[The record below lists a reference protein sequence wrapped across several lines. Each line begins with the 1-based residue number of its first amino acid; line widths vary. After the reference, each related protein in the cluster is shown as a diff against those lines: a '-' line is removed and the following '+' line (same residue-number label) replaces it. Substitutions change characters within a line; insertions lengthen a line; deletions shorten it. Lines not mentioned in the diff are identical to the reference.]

1 MLRLDSISKK
11 FGGVRAVSQ
20 VSLELSDGD
29 VLGLIGPNGA
39 GKSTLINLITGL
51 LTPDE
56 GQIYLSNLNITS
68 KKPFERARL
77 GLARTFQNLR
87 IYPNLSVGQNIEV
100 ASISS
105 NYSSRT
111 MNFDLDKIITMINM
125 DMIGRMK
132 DSSVTVGGVGTSPL
146 FERLIDSLKV
156 DRSFNLSVS
165 SQGFGPSDH
174 ASFYSESIPVLF
186 FFSGVHDDYHT
197 PKDTWK
203 HINLQGTTDIVNL
216 VYDVAYHLTRAPTRP
231 SFKEAGPKQSQR
243 SMGGG
248 LTVHRAT

>member
-11 FGGVRAVSQ
+11 FGGVKAVSQ

-111 MNFDLDKIITMINM
+111 VNFDLDKIINIFDLDDKIDLASEELSYGHLRRLEIVRALALN
-125 DMIGRMK
+125 
-132 DSSVTVGGVGTSPL
+132 PL
-146 FERLIDSLKV
+146 VLLLDEPAAGMNENETKELSNSLKWV
-156 DRSFNLSVS
+156 QNNIACAIIVI
-165 SQGFGPSDH
+165 DH
-174 ASFYSESIPVLF
+174 DLKFIMGVCDKITVMNMGEVIASGKPNEISNNKRV
-186 FFSGVHDDYHT
+186 
-197 PKDTWK
+197 
-203 HINLQGTTDIVNL
+203 
-216 VYDVAYHLTRAPTRP
+216 
-231 SFKEAGPKQSQR
+231 KEAYIG
-243 SMGGG
+243 
-248 LTVHRAT
+248 H

>member
-11 FGGVRAVSQ
+11 FGGVKAVSQ
-20 VSLELSDGD
+20 VSLEISDGD

-68 KKPFERARL
+68 KKPYERARL

-105 NYSSRT
+105 NYSSRN
-111 MNFDLDKIITMINM
+111 MNFDLDKIINIFDLDDKIDLASEELSYGHLRRLEIVRALALN
-125 DMIGRMK
+125 
-132 DSSVTVGGVGTSPL
+132 PL
-146 FERLIDSLKV
+146 VLLLDEPAAGMNENETKELSNSLKWV
-156 DRSFNLSVS
+156 QNNIACAIIVI
-165 SQGFGPSDH
+165 DH
-174 ASFYSESIPVLF
+174 DLKFIMRVCDKITVMNMGEVIASGKPNEISNNKRV
-186 FFSGVHDDYHT
+186 
-197 PKDTWK
+197 
-203 HINLQGTTDIVNL
+203 
-216 VYDVAYHLTRAPTRP
+216 
-231 SFKEAGPKQSQR
+231 KEAYIG
-243 SMGGG
+243 
-248 LTVHRAT
+248 H

>member
-11 FGGVRAVSQ
+11 FGGVKAVSQ

-68 KKPFERARL
+68 KRPYERARL

-105 NYSSRT
+105 NYSSRI
-111 MNFDLDKIITMINM
+111 MNFDLDKIINIFDLDDKIDLASEELSYGHLRRLEIVRALALN
-125 DMIGRMK
+125 
-132 DSSVTVGGVGTSPL
+132 PL
-146 FERLIDSLKV
+146 VLLLDEPAAGMNENETKELSNSLKWV
-156 DRSFNLSVS
+156 QNNIACAIIVI
-165 SQGFGPSDH
+165 DH
-174 ASFYSESIPVLF
+174 DLKFIMGVCDKITVMNMGEVIASGKPNEISNNKRV
-186 FFSGVHDDYHT
+186 
-197 PKDTWK
+197 
-203 HINLQGTTDIVNL
+203 
-216 VYDVAYHLTRAPTRP
+216 
-231 SFKEAGPKQSQR
+231 KEAYIG
-243 SMGGG
+243 
-248 LTVHRAT
+248 H

>member
-11 FGGVRAVSQ
+11 FGGVKAVSQ

-68 KKPFERARL
+68 KKPYERARL

-105 NYSSRT
+105 NYSSRN
-111 MNFDLDKIITMINM
+111 MNLDLDKIINIFDLEDKIDLASEELSYGHLRRLEIVRALALN
-125 DMIGRMK
+125 
-132 DSSVTVGGVGTSPL
+132 PL
-146 FERLIDSLKV
+146 VLLLDEPAAGMNENETKELSNSLKWV
-156 DRSFNLSVS
+156 QNNIACAIIVI
-165 SQGFGPSDH
+165 DH
-174 ASFYSESIPVLF
+174 DLKFIMGVCDKITVMNMGEVIASGKPNEISNNKRV
-186 FFSGVHDDYHT
+186 
-197 PKDTWK
+197 
-203 HINLQGTTDIVNL
+203 
-216 VYDVAYHLTRAPTRP
+216 
-231 SFKEAGPKQSQR
+231 KEAYIG
-243 SMGGG
+243 
-248 LTVHRAT
+248 H

>member
-11 FGGVRAVSQ
+11 FGGVKAVSQ

-111 MNFDLDKIITMINM
+111 MNFDLDKIINIFDLEDKIDLASEELSYGHLRRLEIVRALALN
-125 DMIGRMK
+125 
-132 DSSVTVGGVGTSPL
+132 PL
-146 FERLIDSLKV
+146 VLLLDEPAAGMNENETKELSNSLKWV
-156 DRSFNLSVS
+156 QNNIACAIMVI
-165 SQGFGPSDH
+165 DH
-174 ASFYSESIPVLF
+174 DLKFIMGVCDKITVMNMGEVIASGKPNEISNNKRV
-186 FFSGVHDDYHT
+186 
-197 PKDTWK
+197 
-203 HINLQGTTDIVNL
+203 
-216 VYDVAYHLTRAPTRP
+216 
-231 SFKEAGPKQSQR
+231 KEAYIG
-243 SMGGG
+243 
-248 LTVHRAT
+248 H

>member
-11 FGGVRAVSQ
+11 FGGVKAVSQ

-105 NYSSRT
+105 NYSSRI
-111 MNFDLDKIITMINM
+111 MNFDLDKIINIFDLDDKIDLASEELSYGHLRRLEIVRALALN
-125 DMIGRMK
+125 
-132 DSSVTVGGVGTSPL
+132 PL
-146 FERLIDSLKV
+146 VLLLDEPAAGMNENETKELSNSLKWV
-156 DRSFNLSVS
+156 QNNIACAIIV
-165 SQGFGPSDH
+165 
-174 ASFYSESIPVLF
+174 I
-186 FFSGVHDDYHT
+186 VHDLKFIMGVCDKIT
-197 PKDTWK
+197 VMNMGEVIASGKPNEISNNKR
-203 HINLQGTTDIVNL
+203 V
-216 VYDVAYHLTRAPTRP
+216 
-231 SFKEAGPKQSQR
+231 KEAYIG
-243 SMGGG
+243 
-248 LTVHRAT
+248 H

>member
-11 FGGVRAVSQ
+11 FGGVKAVSQ

-56 GQIYLSNLNITS
+56 GQIYLSDLNITS
-68 KKPFERARL
+68 KKPYERARL

-111 MNFDLDKIITMINM
+111 IKFDLDEITNIFDLHDKIDLASEELSYGHLRRLEIVRALALN
-125 DMIGRMK
+125 
-132 DSSVTVGGVGTSPL
+132 PL
-146 FERLIDSLKV
+146 VLLLDEPAAGMNENETQELSNSLKWV
-156 DRSFNLSVS
+156 QNNIACAIIVI
-165 SQGFGPSDH
+165 DH
-174 ASFYSESIPVLF
+174 DLKFIMGVCDKITVMNMGEVIASGKPNEISNNKRV
-186 FFSGVHDDYHT
+186 
-197 PKDTWK
+197 
-203 HINLQGTTDIVNL
+203 
-216 VYDVAYHLTRAPTRP
+216 
-231 SFKEAGPKQSQR
+231 KEAYIG
-243 SMGGG
+243 
-248 LTVHRAT
+248 H

>member
-111 MNFDLDKIITMINM
+111 MNFDLDRIINIFDLDDKIDLASEELSYGHLRRLEIVRALALN
-125 DMIGRMK
+125 
-132 DSSVTVGGVGTSPL
+132 PL
-146 FERLIDSLKV
+146 VLLLDEPAAGMNENETKELSNSLKWV
-156 DRSFNLSVS
+156 QNNIACAIIVI
-165 SQGFGPSDH
+165 DH
-174 ASFYSESIPVLF
+174 DLKFIMGVCDKITVMNMGEVIASGKPNEISNNKRV
-186 FFSGVHDDYHT
+186 
-197 PKDTWK
+197 
-203 HINLQGTTDIVNL
+203 
-216 VYDVAYHLTRAPTRP
+216 
-231 SFKEAGPKQSQR
+231 KEAYIG
-243 SMGGG
+243 
-248 LTVHRAT
+248 H

>member
-1 MLRLDSISKK
+1 M
-11 FGGVRAVSQ
+11 
-20 VSLELSDGD
+20 D

-111 MNFDLDKIITMINM
+111 MNFDLDKIINIFDLDDKIDLASEELSYGHLRRLEIVRALALN
-125 DMIGRMK
+125 
-132 DSSVTVGGVGTSPL
+132 PL
-146 FERLIDSLKV
+146 VLLLDEPAAGMNENETKELSNSLKWV
-156 DRSFNLSVS
+156 QNNIACAIIVI
-165 SQGFGPSDH
+165 DH
-174 ASFYSESIPVLF
+174 DLKFIMGVCDKITVMNMGEVIASGKPNEISNNKRV
-186 FFSGVHDDYHT
+186 
-197 PKDTWK
+197 
-203 HINLQGTTDIVNL
+203 
-216 VYDVAYHLTRAPTRP
+216 
-231 SFKEAGPKQSQR
+231 KEAYIG
-243 SMGGG
+243 
-248 LTVHRAT
+248 H

>member
-11 FGGVRAVSQ
+11 FGGVKAVSQ

-111 MNFDLDKIITMINM
+111 MNFDLDKIINIFDLEDKIDLASEELSYGHLRRLEIVRALALN
-125 DMIGRMK
+125 
-132 DSSVTVGGVGTSPL
+132 PL
-146 FERLIDSLKV
+146 VLLLDEPAAGMNENETKELSNSLKWV
-156 DRSFNLSVS
+156 QNNIACAIIVI
-165 SQGFGPSDH
+165 DH
-174 ASFYSESIPVLF
+174 DLKFIMGVCDKITVMNMGEVIASGKPNEISNNKRV
-186 FFSGVHDDYHT
+186 
-197 PKDTWK
+197 
-203 HINLQGTTDIVNL
+203 
-216 VYDVAYHLTRAPTRP
+216 
-231 SFKEAGPKQSQR
+231 KEAYIG
-243 SMGGG
+243 
-248 LTVHRAT
+248 H

>member
-11 FGGVRAVSQ
+11 FGGVKAVSQ

-111 MNFDLDKIITMINM
+111 MNFDLDKIINIFDLDDKIDLASEELSYGHLRRLEIVRALALN
-125 DMIGRMK
+125 
-132 DSSVTVGGVGTSPL
+132 PL
-146 FERLIDSLKV
+146 VLLLDEPAAGMNENETKELSNSLKWV
-156 DRSFNLSVS
+156 QNNIACAIIVI
-165 SQGFGPSDH
+165 DH
-174 ASFYSESIPVLF
+174 DLKFIMGVCDKITVMNMGEVIASGKPNEISNNKRV
-186 FFSGVHDDYHT
+186 
-197 PKDTWK
+197 
-203 HINLQGTTDIVNL
+203 
-216 VYDVAYHLTRAPTRP
+216 
-231 SFKEAGPKQSQR
+231 KEAYIG
-243 SMGGG
+243 
-248 LTVHRAT
+248 H

>member
-11 FGGVRAVSQ
+11 FGGVKAVSQ

-111 MNFDLDKIITMINM
+111 MNFDLDKIINIFDLDDKIDLASEELSYGHLRRLEIVRALALN
-125 DMIGRMK
+125 
-132 DSSVTVGGVGTSPL
+132 PL
-146 FERLIDSLKV
+146 VLLLDEPAAGMNENETKELSNSLKWV
-156 DRSFNLSVS
+156 QNNIACAIIVI
-165 SQGFGPSDH
+165 DH
-174 ASFYSESIPVLF
+174 DLKFIMGVCDKITVMNMGEVIASGKPNEISNNKMV
-186 FFSGVHDDYHT
+186 
-197 PKDTWK
+197 
-203 HINLQGTTDIVNL
+203 
-216 VYDVAYHLTRAPTRP
+216 
-231 SFKEAGPKQSQR
+231 KEAYIG
-243 SMGGG
+243 
-248 LTVHRAT
+248 H

>member
-11 FGGVRAVSQ
+11 FGGVKAVSQ

-105 NYSSRT
+105 NYSSRA
-111 MNFDLDKIITMINM
+111 MNFDLDKIINIFDLDDKIDLASEELSYGHLRRLEIVRALALN
-125 DMIGRMK
+125 
-132 DSSVTVGGVGTSPL
+132 PL
-146 FERLIDSLKV
+146 VLLLDEPAAGMNENETKELSNSLKWV
-156 DRSFNLSVS
+156 QNNIACAIIVI
-165 SQGFGPSDH
+165 DH
-174 ASFYSESIPVLF
+174 DLKFIMGVCDKITVMNMGEVIASGKPNEISNNKRV
-186 FFSGVHDDYHT
+186 
-197 PKDTWK
+197 
-203 HINLQGTTDIVNL
+203 
-216 VYDVAYHLTRAPTRP
+216 
-231 SFKEAGPKQSQR
+231 KEAYIG
-243 SMGGG
+243 
-248 LTVHRAT
+248 H

>member
-68 KKPFERARL
+68 KKPYERARL

-111 MNFDLDKIITMINM
+111 MNFNLDKIINIFDLDDKIDLASEELSYGHLRRLEIVRALALN
-125 DMIGRMK
+125 
-132 DSSVTVGGVGTSPL
+132 PL
-146 FERLIDSLKV
+146 VLLLDEPAAGMNENETKELSNSLKWV
-156 DRSFNLSVS
+156 QNNIACAIIVI
-165 SQGFGPSDH
+165 DH
-174 ASFYSESIPVLF
+174 DLKFIMGVCDKITVMNMGEVIASGKPNEISNNKRV
-186 FFSGVHDDYHT
+186 
-197 PKDTWK
+197 
-203 HINLQGTTDIVNL
+203 
-216 VYDVAYHLTRAPTRP
+216 
-231 SFKEAGPKQSQR
+231 KEAYIG
-243 SMGGG
+243 
-248 LTVHRAT
+248 H

>member
-11 FGGVRAVSQ
+11 FGGVKAVSQ

-105 NYSSRT
+105 NYSSRN
-111 MNFDLDKIITMINM
+111 MNLDLDKIINIFDLDDKIDLASEELSYGHLRRLEIVRALALN
-125 DMIGRMK
+125 
-132 DSSVTVGGVGTSPL
+132 PL
-146 FERLIDSLKV
+146 VLLLDEPAAGMNENETKELSNSLKWV
-156 DRSFNLSVS
+156 QNNIACAIIVI
-165 SQGFGPSDH
+165 DH
-174 ASFYSESIPVLF
+174 DLKFIMGVCDKITVMNMGEVIASGKPNEISNNKRV
-186 FFSGVHDDYHT
+186 
-197 PKDTWK
+197 
-203 HINLQGTTDIVNL
+203 
-216 VYDVAYHLTRAPTRP
+216 
-231 SFKEAGPKQSQR
+231 KEAYIG
-243 SMGGG
+243 
-248 LTVHRAT
+248 H

>member
-11 FGGVRAVSQ
+11 FGGVKAVSQ

-111 MNFDLDKIITMINM
+111 MNFELDEIINIFDLDDKIDLASEELSYGHLRRLEIVRALALN
-125 DMIGRMK
+125 
-132 DSSVTVGGVGTSPL
+132 PL
-146 FERLIDSLKV
+146 VLLLDEPAAGMNENETKELSNSLKWV
-156 DRSFNLSVS
+156 QNNIACAIIVI
-165 SQGFGPSDH
+165 DH
-174 ASFYSESIPVLF
+174 DLKFIMGVCDKITVMNMGEVIASGKPNEISNNKRV
-186 FFSGVHDDYHT
+186 
-197 PKDTWK
+197 
-203 HINLQGTTDIVNL
+203 
-216 VYDVAYHLTRAPTRP
+216 
-231 SFKEAGPKQSQR
+231 KEAYIG
-243 SMGGG
+243 
-248 LTVHRAT
+248 H

>member
-1 MLRLDSISKK
+1 MLRLDTISKK
-11 FGGVRAVSQ
+11 FGGVKAVSQ

-111 MNFDLDKIITMINM
+111 MNFDLDKIINIFDLDDKIDLASEELSYGHLRRLEIVRALALN
-125 DMIGRMK
+125 
-132 DSSVTVGGVGTSPL
+132 PL
-146 FERLIDSLKV
+146 VLLLDEPAAGMNENETKELSNSLKWV
-156 DRSFNLSVS
+156 QNNIACAIIVI
-165 SQGFGPSDH
+165 DH
-174 ASFYSESIPVLF
+174 DLKFIMGVCDKITVMNMGEVIASGKPNEISNNKRV
-186 FFSGVHDDYHT
+186 
-197 PKDTWK
+197 
-203 HINLQGTTDIVNL
+203 
-216 VYDVAYHLTRAPTRP
+216 
-231 SFKEAGPKQSQR
+231 KEAYIG
-243 SMGGG
+243 
-248 LTVHRAT
+248 H

>member
-11 FGGVRAVSQ
+11 FGGVKAVSQ

-111 MNFDLDKIITMINM
+111 MNFDLDKIINIF
-125 DMIGRMK
+125 DLDDKI
-132 DSSVTVGGVGTSPL
+132 DLSSEELSYGHLRRLEIVRALALNPL
-146 FERLIDSLKV
+146 VLLLDEPAAGMNENETKELSNSLKWV
-156 DRSFNLSVS
+156 QNNIACAIIVI
-165 SQGFGPSDH
+165 DH
-174 ASFYSESIPVLF
+174 DLKFIMGVCDKITVMNMGEVIASGKPNEISNNKRV
-186 FFSGVHDDYHT
+186 
-197 PKDTWK
+197 
-203 HINLQGTTDIVNL
+203 
-216 VYDVAYHLTRAPTRP
+216 
-231 SFKEAGPKQSQR
+231 KEAYIG
-243 SMGGG
+243 
-248 LTVHRAT
+248 H

>member
-11 FGGVRAVSQ
+11 FGGVKAVSQ

-68 KKPFERARL
+68 KKPYERARL

-111 MNFDLDKIITMINM
+111 MNFELDEIINIFDLDDKIDLASEELSYGHLRRLEIVRALALN
-125 DMIGRMK
+125 
-132 DSSVTVGGVGTSPL
+132 PL
-146 FERLIDSLKV
+146 VLLLDEPAAGMNENETKELSNSLKWV
-156 DRSFNLSVS
+156 QNNIACAIIVI
-165 SQGFGPSDH
+165 DH
-174 ASFYSESIPVLF
+174 DLKFIMGVCDKITVMNMGEVIASGKPNEISNNKRV
-186 FFSGVHDDYHT
+186 
-197 PKDTWK
+197 
-203 HINLQGTTDIVNL
+203 
-216 VYDVAYHLTRAPTRP
+216 
-231 SFKEAGPKQSQR
+231 KEAYIG
-243 SMGGG
+243 
-248 LTVHRAT
+248 H

>member
-11 FGGVRAVSQ
+11 FGGVKAVSQ

-105 NYSSRT
+105 NYSSRA
-111 MNFDLDKIITMINM
+111 MNFDLDKIINIFDLDDKIDLASEELSYGHLRRLEIVRALALNPLVLLLDEPAAGMNENETKELSNSLRWVQNNIACAIIVIDHDLKFIMGVCDKITVMNM
-125 DMIGRMK
+125 GEVI
-132 DSSVTVGGVGTSPL
+132 
-146 FERLIDSLKV
+146 
-156 DRSFNLSVS
+156 
-165 SQGFGPSDH
+165 
-174 ASFYSESIPVLF
+174 ASGKPNEISNNKRV
-186 FFSGVHDDYHT
+186 
-197 PKDTWK
+197 
-203 HINLQGTTDIVNL
+203 
-216 VYDVAYHLTRAPTRP
+216 
-231 SFKEAGPKQSQR
+231 KEAYIG
-243 SMGGG
+243 
-248 LTVHRAT
+248 H

>member
-11 FGGVRAVSQ
+11 FGGVKAVSQ

-105 NYSSRT
+105 NYSSRA
-111 MNFDLDKIITMINM
+111 MNFDLDKIINIFDLDDKIDLASEELSYGHLRRLEIVRALALN
-125 DMIGRMK
+125 
-132 DSSVTVGGVGTSPL
+132 PL
-146 FERLIDSLKV
+146 
-156 DRSFNLSVS
+156 
-165 SQGFGPSDH
+165 
-174 ASFYSESIPVLF
+174 VL
-186 FFSGVHDDYHT
+186 Y
-197 PKDTWK
+197 
-203 HINLQGTTDIVNL
+203 
-216 VYDVAYHLTRAPTRP
+216 
-231 SFKEAGPKQSQR
+231 
-243 SMGGG
+243 
-248 LTVHRAT
+248 

>member
-11 FGGVRAVSQ
+11 FGGVKAVSQ

-51 LTPDE
+51 LTPDK
-56 GQIYLSNLNITS
+56 GQIYLSNFNITS

-111 MNFDLDKIITMINM
+111 MNFDLDKIINIFDLDDKIDLASEELSYGHLRRLEIVRALALN
-125 DMIGRMK
+125 
-132 DSSVTVGGVGTSPL
+132 PL
-146 FERLIDSLKV
+146 VLLLDEPAAGMNENETKELSNSLKWV
-156 DRSFNLSVS
+156 QNNIACAIIVI
-165 SQGFGPSDH
+165 DH
-174 ASFYSESIPVLF
+174 DLKFIMGVCDKITVMNMGEVIASGKPNEISNNKRV
-186 FFSGVHDDYHT
+186 
-197 PKDTWK
+197 
-203 HINLQGTTDIVNL
+203 
-216 VYDVAYHLTRAPTRP
+216 
-231 SFKEAGPKQSQR
+231 KEAYIG
-243 SMGGG
+243 
-248 LTVHRAT
+248 H

>member
-1 MLRLDSISKK
+1 M
-11 FGGVRAVSQ
+11 
-20 VSLELSDGD
+20 
-29 VLGLIGPNGA
+29 A

-111 MNFDLDKIITMINM
+111 MNFDLDKIINIFDLDDKIDLASEELSYGHLRRLEIVRALALN
-125 DMIGRMK
+125 
-132 DSSVTVGGVGTSPL
+132 PL
-146 FERLIDSLKV
+146 VLLLDEPAAGMNENETKELSNSLKWV
-156 DRSFNLSVS
+156 QNNIACAIIVI
-165 SQGFGPSDH
+165 DH
-174 ASFYSESIPVLF
+174 DLKFIMGVCDKITVMNMGEVIASGKPNEISNNKRV
-186 FFSGVHDDYHT
+186 
-197 PKDTWK
+197 
-203 HINLQGTTDIVNL
+203 
-216 VYDVAYHLTRAPTRP
+216 
-231 SFKEAGPKQSQR
+231 KEAYIG
-243 SMGGG
+243 
-248 LTVHRAT
+248 H